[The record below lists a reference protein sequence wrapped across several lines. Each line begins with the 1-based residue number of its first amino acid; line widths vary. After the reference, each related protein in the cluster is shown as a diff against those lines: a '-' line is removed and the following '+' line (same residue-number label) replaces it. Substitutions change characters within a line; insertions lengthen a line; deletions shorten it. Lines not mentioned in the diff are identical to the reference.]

1 LTVKRWL
8 PLPLVLLALV
18 GFIGLSRH
26 DEDSFTQAEKKT
38 IASLALTALPK
49 LKPDPSNRYGDDPA
63 AAALGATLFFDVRMS
78 GKGDVSCSTCHK
90 LERQFQD
97 DLPRAHGVADT
108 DRRTMPLSGVAYNSW
123 FFWDGHRDSLWS
135 QAITPME
142 DAREHGGDRAF
153 YAHFI
158 QRKFGERYAR
168 IFGPLPDLSGVPEH
182 AGPLGTPAEQVAWN
196 ALTPE
201 QQDGVNRVLANIG
214 KAIEAFERSIMPE
227 ETRFDRFAEALTAGK
242 AQGKDAA
249 FSELEIEGL
258 KLFIGSANCSTCH
271 NGPRFTDGQFHN
283 TGIPPVASLPP
294 DHGRAE
300 GVKLVE
306 ANPFNCLGKYSD
318 ARQED
323 CGELRFMAKSGR
335 GLERAFKT
343 PSLRGVAGRPPY
355 MHAGQIATLEEAV
368 AHYANA
374 PADPK
379 DGSEL
384 HAIRLTD
391 RGRMALVAFLKTLRE

>member
-1 LTVKRWL
+1 VIVKRWL
-8 PLPLVLLALV
+8 PLVLILVAVTGVLA
-18 GFIGLSRH
+18 LSRH
-26 DEDSFTQAEKKT
+26 DENSFTDAEKKT

-49 LKPDPSNRYGDDPA
+49 LEPDPSNRYGDDPA
-63 AAALGATLFFDVRMS
+63 AAALGATLFFDARMS
-78 GKGDVSCSTCHK
+78 GNGNVSCSTCHK

-97 DLPRAHGVADT
+97 DLPRGHGVADT

-153 YAHFI
+153 YAHFMK
-158 QRKFGERYAR
+158 REFDERYER
-168 IFGPLPDLSGVPEH
+168 IFGPLPDLTTVPEH
-182 AGPLGTPAEQVAWN
+182 AGPLGTPDQQAAWK
-196 ALTPE
+196 AMTPE

-214 KAIEAFERSIMPE
+214 KAIEAFERSIMPG
-227 ETRFDRFAEALTAGK
+227 ETRFDRFAKALAAGREP
-242 AQGKDAA
+242 GKDAA
-249 FSELEIEGL
+249 FSELETEGL

-283 TGIPPVASLPP
+283 TGIPPMPSLPP
-294 DHGRAE
+294 DRGRVE
-300 GVKLVE
+300 GAKLVE
-306 ANPFNCLGKYSD
+306 ADPFNCLGRYSD
-318 ARQED
+318 AKPQE
-323 CGELRFMAKSGR
+323 CGELSFMAKSGK

-368 AHYANA
+368 AHYADA
-374 PADPK
+374 PAEPTN
-379 DGSEL
+379 GSEL

-391 RGRMALVAFLKTLRE
+391 RGRMALVAFLKTLAN

>member
-1 LTVKRWL
+1 MKRWL
-8 PLPLVLLALV
+8 PLILVAACVAGLLA
-18 GFIGLSRH
+18 FSRR
-26 DEDSFTQAEKKT
+26 DEASFTDAEKKA
-38 IASLALTALPK
+38 IASLALTALPRVP
-49 LKPDPSNRYGDDPA
+49 PDPSNRYADDPA
-63 AAALGATLFFDVRMS
+63 AAALGATLFFDIRMS
-78 GKGDVSCSTCHK
+78 GKGNVSCSTCHQ

-97 DLPRAHGVADT
+97 DLPRGHGISDSN
-108 DRRTMPLSGVAYNSW
+108 RRTMPLSGVAYNTW

-153 YAHFI
+153 YAHFTK
-158 QRKFGERYAR
+158 REFGERYER

-182 AGPLGTPAEQVAWN
+182 AGPLGTPAERAAWK
-196 ALTPE
+196 ALTPAE
-201 QQDGVNRVLANIG
+201 QDGVNRVFANIG
-214 KAIEAFERSIMPE
+214 KAIEAFERSFMPT
-227 ETRFDRFAEALTAGK
+227 ETRFDRFAAALAADK
-242 AQGKDAA
+242 APAKDEA

-294 DHGRAE
+294 DNGRAD
-300 GVKLVE
+300 GVKLVG
-306 ANPFNCLGKYSD
+306 ADPFNCLGRYSD
-318 ARQED
+318 AKPEE
-323 CGELRFMAKSGR
+323 CGELRFMVKSGR

-355 MHAGQIATLEEAV
+355 MHAGQIATLEDAV
-368 AHYANA
+368 AHYADA
-374 PADPK
+374 PAEPK

-384 HAIRLTD
+384 HTIRLTD
-391 RGRMALVAFLKTLRE
+391 RGRLALVAFLKTLGD

>member
-1 LTVKRWL
+1 VKRWF
-8 PLPLVLLALV
+8 PLAVLIVAVLGFLVL
-18 GFIGLSRH
+18 FRH
-26 DEDSFTQAEKKT
+26 EADSFTDAERRT

-49 LKPDPSNRYGDDPA
+49 LPPDPSNRYADDPA

-78 GKGDVSCSTCHK
+78 GKGNVSCSTCHK
-90 LERQFQD
+90 LEHQFQD
-97 DLPRAHGVADT
+97 DLPRGHGLADT

-142 DAREHGGDRAF
+142 EPREHGGDRAF
-153 YAHFI
+153 YAHFM
-158 QRKFGERYAR
+158 QREYGERYER
-168 IFGPLPDLSGVPEH
+168 IFGPLPDLAAVPEH
-182 AGPLGTPAEQVAWN
+182 ASPLGTPAEQAAWKTMT
-196 ALTPE
+196 AD
-201 QQDGVNRVLANIG
+201 QRDGVNRVFANIG
-214 KAIEAFERSIMPE
+214 KAIEAFERSIMPK
-227 ETRFDRFAEALTAGK
+227 ETRFDRFAEAIAAGTIPDK
-242 AQGKDAA
+242 NAA

-283 TGIPPVASLPP
+283 TGIPPVPFLPP

-300 GVKLVE
+300 GVKLV
-306 ANPFNCLGKYSD
+306 AADPFNCLGRYSD
-318 ARQED
+318 AKPEE
-323 CGELRFMAKSGR
+323 CGELRFMAKSGQ
-335 GLERAFKT
+335 GLERAFKV

-355 MHAGQIATLEEAV
+355 MHAGQIATLEDAV
-368 AHYANA
+368 AHYADA

-384 HAIRLTD
+384 QAITLTD
-391 RGRMALVAFLKTLRE
+391 RGRMALVAFLKTLGD

>member
-1 LTVKRWL
+1 MKRS
-8 PLPLVLLALV
+8 LPLVVLLAVILGFLV
-18 GFIGLSRH
+18 LSRH
-26 DEDSFTQAEKKT
+26 DESSFTDAEKKT

-49 LKPDPSNRYGDDPA
+49 LPPDPSNRYADDPA

-78 GKGDVSCSTCHK
+78 GKGNVSCSTCHQ

-97 DLPRAHGVADT
+97 GLPRGHGLADT

-123 FFWDGHRDSLWS
+123 FFWDGHRDSLWA

-142 DAREHGGDRAF
+142 EPREHGGDRAF
-153 YAHFI
+153 YAHFM
-158 QRKFGERYAR
+158 KEAYGGRYQR
-168 IFGPLPDLSGVPEH
+168 IFGPLPDLSTVPQH
-182 AGPLGTPAEQVAWN
+182 ASPLGTPAEQAAWK
-196 ALTPE
+196 AMTAE
-201 QQDGVNRVLANIG
+201 QQDEVNRVLANIG

-227 ETRFDRFAEALTAGK
+227 ETRFDRFAEAIASGRK
-242 AQGKDAA
+242 PGKDGA

-283 TGIPPVASLPP
+283 TGIAPVPSLPP

-300 GVKLVE
+300 GVKLV
-306 ANPFNCLGKYSD
+306 AADPFNCLGRYSD
-318 ARQED
+318 AGPQD
-323 CGELRFMAKSGR
+323 CGELRFMAKNGP
-335 GLERAFKT
+335 GLERAFKV

-368 AHYANA
+368 AHYADA
-374 PADPK
+374 PAAPK

-384 HAIRLTD
+384 HAVTLTD
-391 RGRMALVAFLKTLRE
+391 RGRMALVAFLKTLGD

>member
-1 LTVKRWL
+1 
-8 PLPLVLLALV
+8 
-18 GFIGLSRH
+18 
-26 DEDSFTQAEKKT
+26 
-38 IASLALTALPK
+38 
-49 LKPDPSNRYGDDPA
+49 
-63 AAALGATLFFDVRMS
+63 
-78 GKGDVSCSTCHK
+78 
-90 LERQFQD
+90 
-97 DLPRAHGVADT
+97 
-108 DRRTMPLSGVAYNSW
+108 
-123 FFWDGHRDSLWS
+123 
-135 QAITPME
+135 
-142 DAREHGGDRAF
+142 
-153 YAHFI
+153 
-158 QRKFGERYAR
+158 
-168 IFGPLPDLSGVPEH
+168 
-182 AGPLGTPAEQVAWN
+182 
-196 ALTPE
+196 
-201 QQDGVNRVLANIG
+201 VLANIG

-391 RGRMALVAFLKTLRE
+391 RGRMALVAFLKTLGD